1 MLKRFVIAKS
11 FRLHIS
17 KPKKIPGNIF
27 VDISKVRKSS
37 RRGLLGRQNCIL
49 SQKSVPQG
57 PLWRITL
64 YFEPESRPAGGF
76 WADKIRRP
84 SVGRVRTCIGG
95 GLPPPYPPPPWGS
108 PLAST
113 KILGGSCLKDANLS
127 EGLV

>member
-57 PLWRITL
+57 PFGWMKLH
-64 YFEPESRPAGGF
+64 FEPEKRPAGAF
-76 WADKIRRP
+76 WADKSNPRP
-84 SVGRVRTCIGG
+84 MPQSPGRLQGG
-95 GLPPPYPPPPWGS
+95 GPP
-108 PLAST
+108 
-113 KILGGSCLKDANLS
+113 GGPG
-127 EGLV
+127 EGMQHHLNPKVGGTGGKAGGTLTAC